1 MRIHFCWEG
10 KTKDANLR
18 ALIAEYSKRLQG
30 FVDFRVEEMKDSK
43 GRSRTSRLTS
53 DQQRLLRRHKSAFKI
68 FLEPGGRQMS
78 SQEFSHWLG
87 EHALRG
93 TKELLFVLGGPEG
106 FSPAFLEKANMRL
119 SLTRMTLTHEWARAL
134 LAEQVYR
141 GFAILR
147 GHPYSR

>member
-93 TKELLFVLGGPEG
+93 TRNCCSCWGTGG
-106 FSPAFLEKANMRL
+106 FSPAFLEKADMRL

>member
-30 FVDFRVEEMKDSK
+30 FVEFRVEEVKDFK
-43 GRSRTSRLTS
+43 RRGRISRLTP
-53 DQQRLLRRHKSAFKI
+53 DEQRLLRRHKGAFKV
-68 FLEPGGRQMS
+68 FLDPGGRQMS
-78 SQEFSHWLG
+78 SEEFSHWLG

-93 TKELLFVLGGPEG
+93 TKELLFVLSGPEG
-106 FSPAFLEKANMRL
+106 FSSAFLENADLRL

-134 LAEQVYR
+134 LVEQVYR
-141 GFAILR
+141 GFTILR